1 MKRTQILL
9 KAAAATLIG
18 ALGALA
24 FGACGSQQATSGT
37 SVTDTITAEAA
48 YASRDFNPNSTSSAL
63 AMSANWYVVE
73 PLYAFN
79 YSDYSMYNALAKGEP
94 EQVSDTEYV
103 VTLRDDAKY
112 SDGTDVTP
120 NDVVESWKRSTA
132 EGGLYVPML
141 DFIDTVEPKGDNQVT
156 FKLKYAFPAFKER
169 LALIKVAPAD
179 MDKDQLTSMPTG
191 SGPWKYVSITDQKV
205 TFVRNDLYN
214 GEYPAQCKN
223 MVWNVAVDDTA
234 RVTAMQTGKVDV
246 MELVPTLA
254 FDVLSKRADLKT
266 VQAFNAPYIMFNTKK
281 APFDDPKVRQAV
293 FYAIDAQQ
301 LIDNQMSGQATP
313 TTSYL
318 IEEYPAY
325 HEASTV
331 YTHDVEKAKEL
342 LKEAGVTDKVKF
354 TLYSTDQSWITQLAP
369 QIKNNLAEIGMEV
382 DLQSMASS
390 ALYPNITDKD
400 DADFSMALVAGD
412 PSVFGNDADLLMNW
426 FYGDNTWT
434 RQRTF
439 WYGTDGYEKLH
450 ELMDKAIAAKDDGE
464 RQEYWNQCYDVIA
477 EEVPIYPLF
486 HRKTTTAFKKGV
498 FSKSEAIGTT
508 GLDLLQAKLNH

>member
-1 MKRTQILL
+1 MKRTRTLL
-9 KAAAATLIG
+9 KVAAAMLIG
-18 ALGALA
+18 ALAL
-24 FGACGSQQATSGT
+24 GGCGTPQAATGP
-37 SVTDTITAEAA
+37 SVPDTITAEAA

-94 EQVSDTEYV
+94 ERVSDTEYT
-103 VTLRDDAKY
+103 VTLRDGAKF
-112 SDGTDVTP
+112 SDGTPVTP
-120 NDVVESWKRSTA
+120 NDVVKSWERSIA
-132 EGGLYVPML
+132 KGGLYVPML
-141 DFIDTVEPKGDNQVT
+141 SFIDSVEPKGDQQVT
-156 FKLKYAFPAFKER
+156 FHLKYAFPAFKER

-179 MDKDQLTSMPTG
+179 MDKDQLTALPTG

-254 FDVLSKRADLKT
+254 FDVLQRKTDLKT

-281 APFDDPKVRQAV
+281 APFDDARVRQAV
-293 FYAIDAQQ
+293 LYAIDAQQ

-313 TTSYL
+313 ATSYL

-325 HEASTV
+325 HRASTV
-331 YTHDVEKAKEL
+331 YTHNVQKAKEL
-342 LKEAGVTDKVKF
+342 LKEAGVTGKIKF

-369 QIKNNLAEIGMEV
+369 QIKNNLAEIGMEA

-390 ALYPNITDKD
+390 ALYPNITDKE

-439 WYGTDGYEKLH
+439 WYGSDGYNRLH
-450 ELMDKAIAAKDDGE
+450 ELMDKALAAPTAEE

-477 EEVPIYPLF
+477 EQVPIYPLF

-498 FSKSEAIGTT
+498 FSQTEAIGTT

>member
-1 MKRTQILL
+1 MKRTRLL
-9 KAAAATLIG
+9 MKAAAIAVLSAF
-18 ALGALA
+18 ALSG
-24 FGACGSQQATSGT
+24 CGSAQSASGP
-37 SVTDTITAEAA
+37 SVPDTITAEVA

-63 AMSANWYVVE
+63 TMSANWYVVE

-79 YSDYSMYNALAKGEP
+79 YSDYSMHNALAKGEP
-94 EQVSDTEYV
+94 TKVSDTEYTV
-103 VTLRDDAKY
+103 ALRDGAKF
-112 SDGTDVTP
+112 SDGTPVTA
-120 NDVVESWKRSTA
+120 NDVVKSYERTNKK
-132 EGGLYVPML
+132 GGLYGPMIS
-141 DFIDTVEPKGDNQVT
+141 FIEAVEAKNDQEVT

-169 LALIKVAPAD
+169 LALIKVAPASMSD
-179 MDKDQLTSMPTG
+179 DELTSQPTG
-191 SGPWKYVSITDQKV
+191 SGPWKYAHITDQKV
-205 TFVRNDLYN
+205 TFVKNDLYN
-214 GEYPAQCKN
+214 GDYPAQCKN

-254 FDVLSKRADLKT
+254 FDVLKKKDDLET
-266 VQAFNAPYIMFNTKK
+266 VQAFNAPYIMFNTKQK
-281 APFDDPKVRQAV
+281 PFDDPRVRQAV
-293 FYAIDAQQ
+293 FYAIDAKQ
-301 LIDNQMSGQATP
+301 LIDNQMAGQATP
-313 TTSYL
+313 ATSFL

-331 YTHDVEKAKEL
+331 YTHNVDKARQL
-342 LKEAGVTDKVKF
+342 LEEAGVKTPIKF

-369 QIKNNLAEIGMEV
+369 QIKNNLAEIGMDV

-390 ALYPNITDKD
+390 ALYPNITDRD

-434 RQRTF
+434 HQRTF
-439 WYGTDGYEKLH
+439 WYGSDGYKELH
-450 ELMDKAIAAKDDGE
+450 QLMDKAIAADSSDE
-464 RQEYWNQCYDVIA
+464 RQEYWSQCFDLLS
-477 EEVPIYPLF
+477 EQVPIYPLF

-498 FSKSEAIGTT
+498 FSKTEAIGTT